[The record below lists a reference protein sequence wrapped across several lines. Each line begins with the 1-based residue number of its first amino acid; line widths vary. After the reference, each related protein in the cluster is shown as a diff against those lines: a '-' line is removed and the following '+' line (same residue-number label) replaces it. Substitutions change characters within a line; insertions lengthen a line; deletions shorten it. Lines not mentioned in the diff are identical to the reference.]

1 MGGQAPVSK
10 PVLEINPGH
19 ALVRRLAEKRAD
31 EPGLVE
37 DAAWLLLDE
46 ARLRDG
52 EPPADAALFA
62 QRLSRVMAKALG

>member
-1 MGGQAPVSK
+1 
-10 PVLEINPGH
+10 
-19 ALVRRLAEKRAD
+19 VRRLAEKRAD